1 MKSIMTDDV
10 NIIQNEGAKP
20 EGRESEERNRANLTS
35 ELTALQE
42 NIAQLEKEKK
52 ENHKDLVDDARKTIG
67 LLLLSGLT
75 YPISDWQPAV
85 WGSLGVT
92 FGVLSLVDYCLA
104 KRTDMELTG
113 ARIAMTKKQEE
124 LEQFDSEEEA
134 VEERV
139 LGKSVSPA
147 AARPP
152 SARRSSA

>member
-10 NIIQNEGAKP
+10 NIILNEGAKP

-35 ELTALQE
+35 ELTTLQE
-42 NIAQLEKEKK
+42 NIDQLEKEKK
-52 ENHKDLVDDARKTIG
+52 ENHKDLVSDARKAIG
-67 LLLLSGLT
+67 LLLVSGLT

-85 WGSLGVT
+85 WGGLGIT
-92 FGVLSLVDYCLA
+92 FGVLSLVDYGLA

-139 LGKSVSPA
+139 LGK
-147 AARPP
+147 
-152 SARRSSA
+152 